1 MPPTLGG
8 AIMTRKVTVSWEEVF
23 ERLPKEEQVAIPR
36 ESEKLSVKY
45 DAIIKFREVKELARK
60 RIESSENLSP
70 DAIRE
75 IEKHTDFLLSLF
87 RQAIEA
93 EGGKFKVEMEIPD
106 LMPYNL
112 FDLRDEYEDL
122 EGTPLGPFYEEED
135 INEAN
140 RLAEQ
145 RAMEKLESEMD
156 EQRKVAA

>member
-1 MPPTLGG
+1 
-8 AIMTRKVTVSWEEVF
+8 MTRKITVSLEEVF
-23 ERLPKEEQVAIPR
+23 ARLPKDEQAAILR
-36 ESEKLSVKY
+36 ESAKLSVKI
-45 DAIIKFREVKELARK
+45 DAMIKFREVKELARK
-60 RIESSENLSP
+60 RLESSENLSP

-75 IEKHTDFLLSLF
+75 IEKHTDFLLSSF

-93 EGGKFKVEMEIPD
+93 EGGKFKVVMEIPD

-112 FDLRDEYEDL
+112 FDLRDEYEKL
-122 EGTPLGPFYEEED
+122 EGSPLGPFYEEED

-145 RAMEKLESEMD
+145 REIEKLESQMD

>member
-1 MPPTLGG
+1 
-8 AIMTRKVTVSWEEVF
+8 MTRKITVSWEEVF
-23 ERLPKEEQVAIPR
+23 ARLPKDEQAAILR

-45 DAIIKFREVKELARK
+45 DAIIKFRELKELARK
-60 RIESSENLSP
+60 RLESSENLSP
-70 DAIRE
+70 VAIRE
-75 IEKHTDFLLSLF
+75 IEKHTDFLLSSF

-93 EGGKFKVEMEIPD
+93 EGGQLKVVMEIPD

-112 FDLRDEYEDL
+112 FDLRDEYEEL
-122 EGTPLGPFYEEED
+122 EGSPLGPFYEEED

-145 RAMEKLESEMD
+145 REIEKLEAQVD